1 MSLRQVRIAGFNVEN
16 LFNRARAL
24 DQRTWSLGR
33 PVLEAY
39 QRACTLLE
47 EAEYTTE
54 IQHEILRALARLGL
68 RNGDT
73 AKFAR
78 LRQNRGR
85 LLRRKR
91 DGHVEVVAGG
101 RGDWIGWVEL
111 TTDRVDELALYNTA
125 RVLLDLRADIV
136 GVVEAESRIALKRFA
151 DAGVLDQGRPRY
163 PHVMVVDGNDERGI
177 DVGVLAGRDFPLIG
191 QRTHVDDTDR
201 VGRVFSR
208 DCAEYHFRAPSGP
221 TIAVLVNHF
230 KSKGYGGKIA
240 SDAIRQRQ
248 AARVAEIYRELVAGG
263 VDHVV
268 VLGDLN
274 DTPDSAPL
282 APLLTGTDLRD
293 ISEHPAFDDG
303 GRPGTYGSC
312 TARNKLD
319 YVLLSPPLF
328 ARATGGGIA
337 RRGVWGG
344 RRGTLWPIYD
354 TMTHPVHAGS
364 DHAAIYADV
373 TLD

>member
-1 MSLRQVRIAGFNVEN
+1 MSLRPIRIAGFNVEN

-24 DQRTWSLGR
+24 DQRTWALGR
-33 PVLEAY
+33 PVLESY

-47 EAEYTTE
+47 EVEYTAET
-54 IQHEILRALARLGL
+54 QAGILRELAKLGL

-111 TTDRVDELALYNTA
+111 TTGRVDELALYNTA

-151 DAGVLDQGRPRY
+151 DAGVLEQGRPRY

-177 DVGVLAGRDFPLIG
+177 DVGVLSGRDFPLIG
-191 QRTHVDDTDR
+191 QRTHVDDTDH

-208 DCAEYHFRAPSGP
+208 DCAEYHFRTPAGA

-230 KSKGYGGKIA
+230 KSKGCYSG
-240 SDAIRQRQ
+240 
-248 AARVAEIYRELVAGG
+248 
-263 VDHVV
+263 
-268 VLGDLN
+268 
-274 DTPDSAPL
+274 PL
-282 APLLTGTDLRD
+282 
-293 ISEHPAFDDG
+293 
-303 GRPGTYGSC
+303 
-312 TARNKLD
+312 
-319 YVLLSPPLF
+319 
-328 ARATGGGIA
+328 RA
-337 RRGVWGG
+337 
-344 RRGTLWPIYD
+344 
-354 TMTHPVHAGS
+354 
-364 DHAAIYADV
+364 
-373 TLD
+373 